1 MNMPVNRPVHPPMQS
16 PGAVRAPA
24 PAAAPAPVYYNLVS
38 KMIKLKVH
46 KMPAFYTQKNAFST
60 NLLWDA
66 GVLKQKCKTTRN
78 TISNC
83 KEIQNFCPSYI

>member
-1 MNMPVNRPVHPPMQS
+1 
-16 PGAVRAPA
+16 
-24 PAAAPAPVYYNLVS
+24 
-38 KMIKLKVH
+38 MIKLKVH

-83 KEIQNFCPSYI
+83 KEIQNNMTLMLRKAFSRSQYSNEQSSFAKL

>member
-1 MNMPVNRPVHPPMQS
+1 
-16 PGAVRAPA
+16 
-24 PAAAPAPVYYNLVS
+24 
-38 KMIKLKVH
+38 
-46 KMPAFYTQKNAFST
+46 MPAFYTQKNAFST

-83 KEIQNFCPSYI
+83 KEIQNNIYRRLARHSLRAEGNNAIAYNTVQWNWIQ

>member
-1 MNMPVNRPVHPPMQS
+1 MPQNRGS
-16 PGAVRAPA
+16 GGDTIFEETPA
-24 PAAAPAPVYYNLVS
+24 PASAPAPVYYNLVS

-46 KMPAFYTQKNAFST
+46 KMPAFYTRKNAFST

-83 KEIQNFCPSYI
+83 KEIQNFRPSYI

>member
-1 MNMPVNRPVHPPMQS
+1 MPQNRGSGGHTVFEKT
-16 PGAVRAPA
+16 PA
-24 PAAAPAPVYYNLVS
+24 PASAPAPVYYNLVS

-46 KMPAFYTQKNAFST
+46 KMPAFYTRKNAFST